1 MAARVYG
8 RKGVWAGPELS
19 TGRKASGGKTLDFD
33 AGFTPCFLPSNS
45 CLGYA
50 TTAAAARESERSV
63 FKLAPGFW
71 ESCQR
76 DCSDF
81 AAICGGR
88 RRRRSPS
95 ITAPTG
101 RRPLHRGGRATHP
114 RAPIGFILH
123 ALECRRFA
131 TAQARSQR
139 RPARVLR
146 LPPYVASHRGGRAG
160 QPRAP
165 TRAHASFA
173 RTSAMARTRAT
184 RHACCRSRGRR
195 GPVGS
200 PGSRVAARVALEGLK
215 AAPLD
220 TL

>member
-1 MAARVYG
+1 MGRGLHTLVLAVHTAALAAQLLQPQRGNLSGAFSYL
-8 RKGVWAGPELS
+8 AGFLGELS
-19 TGRKASGGKTLDFD
+19 
-33 AGFTPCFLPSNS
+33 
-45 CLGYA
+45 
-50 TTAAAARESERSV
+50 ARS
-63 FKLAPGFW
+63 
-71 ESCQR
+71 QR
-76 DCSDF
+76 F

-95 ITAPTG
+95 ITATTG

-131 TAQARSQR
+131 TAQARSRR

-165 TRAHASFA
+165 TRAHPSFA

>member
-1 MAARVYG
+1 MVSAVH
-8 RKGVWAGPELS
+8 
-19 TGRKASGGKTLDFD
+19 
-33 AGFTPCFLPSNS
+33 
-45 CLGYA
+45 
-50 TTAAAARESERSV
+50 TAALAAQLLQPQRGNLSGAFSY
-63 FKLAPGFW
+63 LPGFW

-76 DCSDF
+76 DHSDLP
-81 AAICGGR
+81 ICGGR

-146 LPPYVASHRGGRAG
+146 LPPYVASHRGERAG

-173 RTSAMARTRAT
+173 RTSATARTRAT
-184 RHACCRSRGRR
+184 RHACCRSRGPWTRR
-195 GPVGS
+195 LPRES
-200 PGSRVAARVALEGLK
+200 CSCARRVRRAENC
-215 AAPLD
+215 P
-220 TL
+220 T

>member
-1 MAARVYG
+1 MVFAVHTAALAAQLLQPQRGNLSGAFSYL
-8 RKGVWAGPELS
+8 AGFLGELS
-19 TGRKASGGKTLDFD
+19 
-33 AGFTPCFLPSNS
+33 
-45 CLGYA
+45 
-50 TTAAAARESERSV
+50 ARS
-63 FKLAPGFW
+63 
-71 ESCQR
+71 QR
-76 DCSDF
+76 F

-165 TRAHASFA
+165 TRAHPSFA

-184 RHACCRSRGRR
+184 RHACCRSRGPWTRR
-195 GPVGS
+195 LPRES
-200 PGSRVAARVALEGLK
+200 CSCARRVRRAENC
-215 AAPLD
+215 P
-220 TL
+220 T

>member
-1 MAARVYG
+1 MVFAVHTAALAAKLLQPQRGNLSGAFSYL
-8 RKGVWAGPELS
+8 AGFLGELS
-19 TGRKASGGKTLDFD
+19 
-33 AGFTPCFLPSNS
+33 
-45 CLGYA
+45 
-50 TTAAAARESERSV
+50 AR
-63 FKLAPGFW
+63 L
-71 ESCQR
+71 QR
-76 DCSDF
+76 F

-139 RPARVLR
+139 RPVRVLR

-165 TRAHASFA
+165 TRAHPSFA
-173 RTSAMARTRAT
+173 RTSAMARTRAR
-184 RHACCRSRGRR
+184 RHARCPSRGRR
-195 GPVGS
+195 GPVGR
-200 PGSRVAARVALEGLK
+200 PGSRVAARVALEGLE

>member
-1 MAARVYG
+1 MYG
-8 RKGVWAGPELS
+8 RKGFWSLTRTLPGV
-19 TGRKASGGKTLDFD
+19 KASGGKTLDFD
-33 AGFTPCFLPSNS
+33 AGFTPWFLPSNS
-45 CLGYA
+45 CLGCA
-50 TTAAAARESERSV
+50 ITAAAARESERSV
-63 FKLAPGFW
+63 FKLAPGFLG
-71 ESCQR
+71 ELSARLQR
-76 DCSDF
+76 FCRNL
-81 AAICGGR
+81 R
-88 RRRRSPS
+88 RP
-95 ITAPTG
+95 APASEPIDHRTTG

-131 TAQARSQR
+131 TAQARSRR

-146 LPPYVASHRGGRAG
+146 LPPCVASHRGGRAG

-195 GPVGS
+195 GPVGC
-200 PGSRVAARVALEGLK
+200 PGSRVAARVA
-215 AAPLD
+215 
-220 TL
+220 

>member
-1 MAARVYG
+1 MYG

-33 AGFTPCFLPSNS
+33 AGCTPWF
-45 CLGYA
+45 CLQ
-50 TTAAAARESERSV
+50 TAALAAQLLQPQRGNLSGAFSY
-63 FKLAPGFW
+63 LAGFLG
-71 ESCQR
+71 ELSARLQR
-76 DCSDF
+76 F

-95 ITAPTG
+95 ITATTG
-101 RRPLHRGGRATHP
+101 GRPLHRDRRATHP

-131 TAQARSQR
+131 TAQARSRR

-165 TRAHASFA
+165 TRAHPSFA
-173 RTSAMARTRAT
+173 RTSAMARTRAR
-184 RHACCRSRGRR
+184 RHAQCRSRGRR
-195 GPVGS
+195 GPVGR
-200 PGSRVAARVALEGLK
+200 PGSRVAVHVA
-215 AAPLD
+215 
-220 TL
+220 

>member
-1 MAARVYG
+1 MVFAVH
-8 RKGVWAGPELS
+8 
-19 TGRKASGGKTLDFD
+19 
-33 AGFTPCFLPSNS
+33 
-45 CLGYA
+45 
-50 TTAAAARESERSV
+50 TAALAAQVLQPQRGNLSGAFSSLPRVFGRAVSE
-63 FKLAPGFW
+63 L
-71 ESCQR
+71 QR
-76 DCSDF
+76 F

-88 RRRRSPS
+88 RRPRRPS
-95 ITAPTG
+95 ITATTG

-195 GPVGS
+195 GPVGC
-200 PGSRVAARVALEGLK
+200 PGSRVAARVA
-215 AAPLD
+215 
-220 TL
+220 

>member
-1 MAARVYG
+1 MCWPQG
-8 RKGVWAGPELS
+8 RLGRTRTF

-33 AGFTPCFLPSNS
+33 AGFTPWFLPSNS
-45 CLGYA
+45 CLGCA
-50 TTAAAARESERSV
+50 ITAAAARESERSA
-63 FKLAPGFW
+63 LISCGFLG
-71 ESCQR
+71 ELSASLSARSQR
-76 DCSDF
+76 F

-101 RRPLHRGGRATHP
+101 RRPRHRGGRATHP

-173 RTSAMARTRAT
+173 RTSATARTRAT

-195 GPVGS
+195 GPVGC
-200 PGSRVAARVALEGLK
+200 PGSRVAARVA
-215 AAPLD
+215 
-220 TL
+220 

>member
-1 MAARVYG
+1 MYG
-8 RKGVWAGPELS
+8 RKGFWSPTRTFDRG
-19 TGRKASGGKTLDFD
+19 KASGGKTLDFD
-33 AGFTPCFLPSNS
+33 AGCTTLVF
-45 CLGYA
+45 A
-50 TTAAAARESERSV
+50 VHTAALAAQLLQPQRGNLSGAFSYLAGFLGELSARS
-63 FKLAPGFW
+63 
-71 ESCQR
+71 QR
-76 DCSDF
+76 F

-101 RRPLHRGGRATHP
+101 RRPLHRDRRATHP

-173 RTSAMARTRAT
+173 RTSATARTRAT

-195 GPVGS
+195 GPVGC
-200 PGSRVAARVALEGLK
+200 PGSRVAARVA
-215 AAPLD
+215 
-220 TL
+220 

>member
-1 MAARVYG
+1 MCWPQG
-8 RKGVWAGPELS
+8 RLGGPELS

-33 AGFTPCFLPSNS
+33 AGFTPWFLPSNS
-45 CLGYA
+45 CLGCA
-50 TTAAAARESERSV
+50 ITAAAARESERSV
-63 FKLAPGFW
+63 FISFAGFLG
-71 ESCQR
+71 ELSARLQR
-76 DCSDF
+76 F

-95 ITAPTG
+95 ITATTG

-131 TAQARSQR
+131 TAQARSRR

-195 GPVGS
+195 GPVGC
-200 PGSRVAARVALEGLK
+200 PGSRVARALR
-215 AAPLD
+215 
-220 TL
+220 